1 MLTLLSLLTP
11 FAAAQSTDGAVPAIN
26 AQNFRPSIDSTRTL
40 WVDDASV
47 QDRTYMGR
55 LLFHYV
61 ANPLVYEYDDGERVE
76 LVSDVLQADLTA
88 GVRVWKLR
96 FGADLPLYLVQ
107 SGEAGQGVGLGDI
120 GLDAKLGILD
130 REKAALGLAL
140 STRITL
146 PTATVTNALGSPN
159 TGWEIDAIVDRKLGK
174 ALLALN
180 VGVRGGPKTELENVS
195 LDDFLVARL
204 AGGYALSDNAG
215 MALELAGEKSL
226 SAPFD
231 NAAGLPLEWM
241 ATGYGYLTNALV
253 VRGGV
258 GTGLTSGIGSPDFRV
273 AVGIGLEPRTK
284 VEDGPKDKDKDGVL
298 DPADTCPTKP
308 EDMDSFED
316 ADGCPDLDNDQDTVP
331 DASDACIND
340 PEDRDSVKD
349 TDGCPEPEVAVKV
362 RLIDAAT
369 SQAIGAGR
377 VVVKGAGAES
387 SGGAVEVFELL
398 PGSYEA
404 AGTAVNYQPA
414 TMAFE
419 VKEGAT
425 VDVKLTPEAE
435 TKITVTRDRIDL
447 REEVNFDLATADIQK
462 RSYPLLE
469 QVAKVM
475 NTYPEILVLRVEG
488 HTDSRGDDA
497 YNLDLSQRRADA
509 VKAWLVAKG
518 VAADRLVAQ
527 GLGESKPLDPAET
540 DAAWAKNRR
549 VDVFIERWAEPVAPA
564 APAAPK

>member
-1 MLTLLSLLTP
+1 MLILLSLLTP
-11 FAAAQSTDGAVPAIN
+11 FAAAQSTEGAVPSIN

-61 ANPLVYEYDDGERVE
+61 ANPLVYEFDDGERVE

-88 GVRVWKLR
+88 GVRLWKIR

-107 SGEAGQGVGLGDI
+107 SGEAGQGVGLGDV

-140 STRITL
+140 STRVTL

-174 ALLALN
+174 ALVALN

-215 MALELAGEKSL
+215 VALELAGEKSL
-226 SAPFD
+226 TAGFD
-231 NAAGLPLEWM
+231 NPAGLPMEWM
-241 ATGYGYLTNALV
+241 ASGYGYVTKSLV

-273 AVGIGLEPRTK
+273 AVGLGIEPRVDAATADRDR
-284 VEDGPKDKDKDGVL
+284 DGIVDGS
-298 DPADTCPTKP
+298 DTCPTKP
-308 EDMDSFED
+308 EDVDSFQD
-316 ADGCPDLDNDQDTVP
+316 DDGCPELDNDQDTVV
-331 DASDACIND
+331 DVSDTCPND

-349 TDGCPEPEVAVKV
+349 ADGCPEPEVAVKV
-362 RLIDAAT
+362 RLVDATT
-369 SQAIGAGR
+369 SQPLGVGR
-377 VVVKGAGAES
+377 VVVKGASAES
-387 SGGAVEVFELL
+387 SGGPVEVFELL
-398 PGSYEA
+398 PGAYEV
-404 AGTAVNYQPA
+404 AGSAVNYKPA
-414 TMAFE
+414 TMAVE

-435 TKITVTRDRIDL
+435 TKITVSRERIDL
-447 REEVNFDLATADIQK
+447 REEVNFDLNTADIQA
-462 RSYPLLE
+462 RSFPLLE

-475 NTYPEILVLRVEG
+475 TTYPEILLLRVEG
-488 HTDSRGDDA
+488 HTDNRGDEA

-509 VKAWLVAKG
+509 VKTWLVAKG
-518 VAADRLVAQ
+518 VSADRLVAK
-527 GLGESKPLDPAET
+527 GLGESKPLDPADN

-549 VDVFIERWAEPVAPA
+549 VDVFIERWAEEAPA